1 LNHEPGIVVLGSGV
15 LAEALEK
22 RWVSAGV
29 PVARAGRN
37 FGRWHADLARG
48 PDSWRL
54 PERPGWVFVCAG
66 VTSRE
71 ACERDPWRSRWV
83 NVVGGIRLARHFER
97 RGARVVF
104 FGTDLLPEAG
114 EYARQKEDLRRAV
127 ASMPHCLWIRLGKVI
142 HAGLPVFAQWRE
154 DLAKGRPLKI
164 HQEVSISPLSPEAVA
179 SCAWQLTRLG
189 FPVPREASWRPG
201 ARIRYETLAEKWKRQ
216 SKATPSPE
224 SLAGKKLEN
233 RISQNREDAW
243 TGLVSAAD
251 RGCWWWTAGLS

>member
-1 LNHEPGIVVLGSGV
+1 MVLGSGV
-15 LAEALEK
+15 LAGALEK

-54 PERPGWVFVCAG
+54 PERPRWVFVCAG

-142 HAGLPVFAQWRE
+142 HAGLPVFAQWRQQA
-154 DLAKGRPLKI
+154 DLGRVKAWENVRIRPLG
-164 HQEVSISPLSPEAVA
+164 LEAWVEACVA
-179 SCAWQLTRLG
+179 L
-189 FPVPREASWRPG
+189 V
-201 ARIRYETLAEKWKRQ
+201 ET
-216 SKATPSPE
+216 
-224 SLAGKKLEN
+224 KKLVMRRMDWDVAEPITYAELATRWARRN
-233 RISQNREDAW
+233 
-243 TGLVSAAD
+243 GLVGKIKFLASATTHQSGDWVSGKCPEPFRGLLD
-251 RGCWWWTAGLS
+251 RESRKSWWHL